1 MQPVAA
7 DDVAESLSHIV
18 CNRPAQGVFEI
29 AGPDRY
35 DLADL
40 ALKILAANEEKR
52 EVVVDP
58 DVRYLGA
65 HFAGEVLT
73 GARQRFASTRFDDW
87 QHDWFAFQCVISAA
101 TRAGKDWPY
110 RSFRSAESR
119 SGKEGGWSCLYRCSP
134 YTHNQKKNN
143 IYDK

>member
-1 MQPVAA
+1 MRAA
-7 DDVAESLSHIV
+7 VVCVGRVLCGVWLCFFLFKQKTAYEMRISDWSSDVCSSDLIV

-52 EVVVDP
+52 EVVVHP

-65 HFAGEVLT
+65 HFAGEVLN
-73 GARQRFASTRFDDW
+73 GARQRFASTRFDAW
-87 QHDWFAFQCVISAA
+87 LHDWFAFQ
-101 TRAGKDWPY
+101 
-110 RSFRSAESR
+110 
-119 SGKEGGWSCLYRCSP
+119 
-134 YTHNQKKNN
+134 
-143 IYDK
+143 

>member
-1 MQPVAA
+1 MRISDWSSDVCSSDLVGRVCVPPISMQPVAA

-73 GARQRFASTRFDDW
+73 GARQRSEEHTSEL
-87 QHDWFAFQCVISAA
+87 Q
-101 TRAGKDWPY
+101 
-110 RSFRSAESR
+110 
-119 SGKEGGWSCLYRCSP
+119 
-134 YTHNQKKNN
+134 
-143 IYDK
+143 